1 MLSRIQ
7 MLKTLEPVPLPI
19 PKPQDTALY
28 VFPNHTTGALMC
40 VECPL
45 EAGPEVELLLL
56 CAHIHRKHLN
66 PPPGVLPTRIAAKMI
81 GISQSTLRRWVAK
94 GWIRAWSKQE
104 SIDKGYPPIWDI
116 DEYKGRNYWPG
127 PGYIFYNQEVEAYR
141 LAKPRD
147 L

>member
-1 MLSRIQ
+1 MLSHIQ
-7 MLKTLEPVPLPI
+7 MLKTLEPFPLPI

-40 VECPL
+40 AECPL
-45 EAGPEVELLLL
+45 EVGPEVELLLF
-56 CAHIHRKHLN
+56 CAHVHRKHLS
-66 PPPGVLPTRIAAKMI
+66 PPPEVLPTRIAAKMI

-94 GWIRAWSKQE
+94 GWIRAWSRQGP
-104 SIDKGYPPIWDI
+104 IDRGYPAVWNEDECSDI
-116 DEYKGRNYWPG
+116 DCWAG
-127 PGYIFYNQEVEAYR
+127 PGYLFCSQEVEAYR